1 MATKEDYQVKQILAK
16 ETYLVRHPI
25 LRTGKPLETCAF
37 SGDDLPS
44 TIHLGLFNNSSII
57 GVASFMKNNKNE
69 FFKKSQYQLRGM
81 AIIETFQGKGLGK
94 MLLRKG
100 EQLLKDKKTGL
111 IWCNARIKAIN
122 FYKRNGYKITGV
134 PFEIPEI
141 GEHYIMYKLI

>member
-57 GVASFMKNNKNE
+57 GVASFMKNNNNE

-141 GEHYIMYKLI
+141 GKHYIMYKLI